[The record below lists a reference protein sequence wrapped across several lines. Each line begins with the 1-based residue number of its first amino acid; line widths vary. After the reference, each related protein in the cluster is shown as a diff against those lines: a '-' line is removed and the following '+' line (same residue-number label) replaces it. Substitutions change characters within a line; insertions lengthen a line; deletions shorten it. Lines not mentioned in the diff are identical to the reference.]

1 MILKKD
7 FIVDAGRYPSLIIDS
22 TTKDDDEIT
31 LNFVTP
37 YSDLTIYINPET
49 IDAYIKVLTD
59 VRDSIS
65 AGEYEGP
72 AI

>member
-1 MILKKD
+1 MILKKE
-7 FIVDAGRYPSLIIDS
+7 FAADAKRYPRLIIDS

-37 YSDLTIYINPET
+37 YSDLTIYVNPET
-49 IDAYIKVLTD
+49 LDAYIKVLTD

-72 AI
+72 TI

>member
-7 FIVDAGRYPSLIIDS
+7 FVADASRYPSLIIEG
-22 TTKDDDEIT
+22 TNKDDDEIT

-37 YSDLTIYINPET
+37 YSDLTIYVNPET
-49 IDAYIKVLTD
+49 LDAYIKVLTD
-59 VRDSIS
+59 ARLSIS

-72 AI
+72 TI